1 MLSGKNV
8 VVTGSN
14 RGIGK
19 AIARKCADYDAN
31 IWLCMREPYEDTL
44 QEFRACYGE
53 RITPIYFDLRDEAGI
68 KRGVSQ
74 ILREKRPIDALVNSA
89 GILGAQKLFG
99 MTSMKEMR
107 DLFEVNFFGPMFLTQ
122 LLMKNMIRNRQG
134 SIVNIASNT
143 AIDGKPALLE
153 YVASKAAVIGATKRL
168 SNELAQYGIRANAVA
183 PGATDT
189 DLIKST
195 EASRIEEETQR
206 SAMKRLAKPEEI
218 AEAVAF
224 LISDRAIFITGQILR
239 VDGGV

>member
-68 KRGVSQ
+68 KNGAAQ

-89 GILGAQKLFG
+89 GILGAQRLFA
-99 MTSMKEMR
+99 MTSMREMR
-107 DLFEVNFFGPMFLTQ
+107 EVFEVNFFGPMFFTQ
-122 LLMKNMIRNRQG
+122 LLLRNMIHNQRG

-143 AIDGKPALLE
+143 AIDGKPAMLE
-153 YVASKAAVIGATKRL
+153 YVASKASVIGATKRL
-168 SNELAQYGIRANAVA
+168 SYELAQYGIRVNAVA

-189 DLIKST
+189 DFIKT
-195 EASRIEEETQR
+195 TDEDKIR
-206 SAMKRLAKPEEI
+206 EEI
-218 AEAVAF
+218 W
-224 LISDRAIFITGQILR
+224 LIGRMSGW
-239 VDGGV
+239 

>member
-68 KRGVSQ
+68 KNGAAQ

-89 GILGAQKLFG
+89 GILGAQRLFA
-99 MTSMKEMR
+99 MTSMREMR
-107 DLFEVNFFGPMFLTQ
+107 EVFEVNFFGPMFFTQ
-122 LLMKNMIRNRQG
+122 LLLRNMIHNQRG

-143 AIDGKPALLE
+143 AIDGKPE
-153 YVASKAAVIGATKRL
+153 IG
-168 SNELAQYGIRANAVA
+168 RAHV
-183 PGATDT
+183 
-189 DLIKST
+189 
-195 EASRIEEETQR
+195 
-206 SAMKRLAKPEEI
+206 
-218 AEAVAF
+218 
-224 LISDRAIFITGQILR
+224 
-239 VDGGV
+239 

>member
-224 LISDRAIFITGQILR
+224 LISDRASFITGQILR

>member
-68 KRGVSQ
+68 KRGASQ

-89 GILGAQKLFG
+89 GILGAQKLFA

-224 LISDRAIFITGQILR
+224 LISDRASFITGQILR